1 MRICID
7 LDGVIS
13 KLKKENE
20 NYSELEPVEN
30 AKLMINELKKR
41 GHYIIIYTA
50 RHMKTCEGNI
60 GLINSRIAKITL
72 DWLKA
77 NGIEYDEIYFGK
89 PFADLYLDDNAIRF
103 NSWNEIDVENLPI
116 SREKEILNQKKYNS
130 DK

>member
-77 NGIEYDEIYFGK
+77 HGIEYDEIYFGK